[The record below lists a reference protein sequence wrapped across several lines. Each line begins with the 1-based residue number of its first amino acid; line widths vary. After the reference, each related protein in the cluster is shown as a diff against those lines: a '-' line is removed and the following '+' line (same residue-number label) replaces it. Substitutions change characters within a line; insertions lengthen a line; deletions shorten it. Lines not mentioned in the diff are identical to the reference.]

1 MFEKIL
7 LPTDGTEFADEIAEW
22 TYQLAETHD
31 AEVHGLYVNNVSDV
45 IPAATSPAPPND
57 VSDAVE
63 REGEQALSRLERGRP
78 DGIELTTELRKGNPA
93 KQILDYADE
102 HDVDVVVMGRKGT
115 SLLSNLGSNTHDVVL
130 ASDVPITVYPSS
142 A

>member
-22 TYQLAETHD
+22 TYLLAGAHD

-45 IPAATSPAPPND
+45 IPAATSPAPPNE
-57 VSDAVE
+57 VADAVE
-63 REGEQALSRLERGRP
+63 REGEQALSRLEQLRP
-78 DGIELTTELRKGNPA
+78 NGVELTTELRSGNPA